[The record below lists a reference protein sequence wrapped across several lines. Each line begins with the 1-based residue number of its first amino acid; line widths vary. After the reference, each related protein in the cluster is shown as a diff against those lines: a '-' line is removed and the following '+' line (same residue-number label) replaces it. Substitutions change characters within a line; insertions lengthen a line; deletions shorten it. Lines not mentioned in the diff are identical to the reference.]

1 MAKFSTME
9 QYVSNHGLNFV
20 ADGIL
25 VGECKAPCIECK
37 ELTEFIEICSEAH
50 FCSEECE
57 KEWYR
62 KYDEWV
68 KSMPD
73 EEL

>member
-1 MAKFSTME
+1 MAKFNTME
-9 QYVSNHGLNFV
+9 QYEGRHGLTYV
-20 ADGIL
+20 TEGVI
-25 VGECKAPCIECK
+25 VGKKKVPCSNCK

-68 KSMPD
+68 KSIPN